1 MAYIGQAPTAVPLV
15 AGDFA
20 DGSISEAKLG
30 PDAVSLAKMKAGTDG
45 NIISY
50 DASGNPVAIATGSDG
65 QVLTSAGAGQ
75 PCAFETLS
83 AGKVLQV
90 VNTSTGEVVSGTTTM
105 PNDDT
110 IPQITE
116 GDQYLSLA
124 ITPASTSNKLIVIV
138 EWNGSNNTASSQLV
152 GCLFNTAIHETNA
165 QAVSYCS
172 LGGNGGTNKVSQL
185 SMTYYLAAPSTS
197 ASTFLFRVG
206 SHQSSTTAM
215 NGAIGNQ
222 NRKFGGVTNSSITIM
237 EISA

>member
-1 MAYIGQAPTAVPLV
+1 MSEILANKITPVTGTTVTLGDSGDTFTIPSGVTV
-15 AGDFA
+15 AN
-20 DGSISEAKLG
+20 S
-30 PDAVSLAKMKAGTDG
+30 GT
-45 NIISY
+45 
-50 DASGNPVAIATGSDG
+50 ATG
-65 QVLTSAGAGQ
+65 
-75 PCAFETLS
+75 F
-83 AGKVLQV
+83 GKVLQV
-90 VNTSTGEVVSGTTTM
+90 VNTQTGAVATGTTTM

-152 GCLFNTAIHETNA
+152 GCLFNTAIHSTNA

-215 NGAIGNQ
+215 NTGIGNQ
-222 NRKFGGVTNSSITIM
+222 NSKFGGVTNSSITIL